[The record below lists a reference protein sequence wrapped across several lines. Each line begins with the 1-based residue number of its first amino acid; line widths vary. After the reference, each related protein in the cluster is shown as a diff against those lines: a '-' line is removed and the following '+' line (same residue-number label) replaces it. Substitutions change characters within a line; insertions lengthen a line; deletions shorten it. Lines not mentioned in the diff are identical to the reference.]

1 MMDILHPHV
10 CGIDV
15 HAKFAVA
22 CCRHIGSTGTVTKTS
37 RTVGTMTDDLQA
49 LAAWLRAAGVTHVA
63 IESTGVL
70 WQPVWNILEEH
81 VTVVLV
87 NPRDVRQVP
96 GRKTDVTDAEW
107 LAQLLQYGLLRNSFV
122 PPAAIR
128 ELRDLTRGRAKLV
141 DQTTAIANR
150 IHAVLHDANI
160 KLGSVASDILGVSGR
175 AMLQAIVAGESDPER
190 LADLAR
196 RSVRKKIPALR
207 RALAGRITPHHR
219 FLLRRLL
226 GQLAF
231 LESEIAVYD
240 ERIAE
245 ASRPFAATLARLDT
259 IPGVNQRT
267 AENLLAEL
275 GPDMQPFP
283 TSGHVAS
290 WVAICPGNHETGGK
304 QQKGTTRHGNRWA
317 RRALT
322 EAAWAAKQTR
332 GTYAAAQFRRLV
344 GRRGKKRAIV
354 AVAHSLLV
362 AAYYIIRDEVTYRD
376 LGPVHFERLAPTQ
389 LTHYLVKRLE
399 RLGHKVTLEAA
410 A

>member
-1 MMDILHPHV
+1 MDVLHAHC

-15 HAKFAVA
+15 HAKFLIA
-22 CCRHIGSTGTVTKTS
+22 CCRHMGPTGNITKTS
-37 RTVGTMTDDLQA
+37 RRFETMTADLQA
-49 LAAWLRAAGVTHVA
+49 LAAWLQSEGVTHVA

-70 WQPVWNILEEH
+70 WQPVWNILEPH
-81 VTVVLV
+81 VTIVLV

-107 LAQLLQYGLLRNSFV
+107 LAHLLQYGLLRGSFV
-122 PPAAIR
+122 PPSAIR

-175 AMLQAIVAGESDPER
+175 AMLQAVVAGDTDPQR

-196 RSVRKKIPALR
+196 RRLRKKIPALR
-207 RALAGRITPHHR
+207 RALEGRVTEHHR

-226 GQLAF
+226 AQLAF
-231 LESEIAVYD
+231 VEAEIATDD

-245 ASRPFAATLARLDT
+245 VSRPFGAVIARLDT
-259 IPGVNQRT
+259 IPGGNRRT

-275 GPDMQPFP
+275 GADMAAF
-283 TSGHVAS
+283 SSAAHLAS
-290 WVAICPGNHETGGK
+290 WVAVCPGNHETGGK
-304 QQKGTTRHGNRWA
+304 PVKGTTRHGNRWA
-317 RRALT
+317 RRALG
-322 EAAWAAKQTR
+322 EAAAAARRTK
-332 GTYAAAQFRRLV
+332 GTYAAAQFRRLAQ
-344 GRRGKKRAIV
+344 RRGVTRATI

-362 AAYYIIRDEVTYRD
+362 AAYYLIRDGVTYHD
-376 LGPVHFERLAPTQ
+376 LGADHFERMAPTQ
-389 LTHYLVKRLE
+389 TTQYLVKRLE
-399 RLGHKVTLEAA
+399 RLGHKVTLEPAA
-410 A
+410 

>member
-1 MMDILHPHV
+1 MDILHPHV

-150 IHAVLHDANI
+150 IHA
-160 KLGSVASDILGVSGR
+160 
-175 AMLQAIVAGESDPER
+175 
-190 LADLAR
+190 AR
-196 RSVRKKIPALR
+196 RQYQIGQR
-207 RALAGRITPHHR
+207 R
-219 FLLRRLL
+219 
-226 GQLAF
+226 Q
-231 LESEIAVYD
+231 
-240 ERIAE
+240 
-245 ASRPFAATLARLDT
+245 
-259 IPGVNQRT
+259 
-267 AENLLAEL
+267 
-275 GPDMQPFP
+275 
-283 TSGHVAS
+283 
-290 WVAICPGNHETGGK
+290 
-304 QQKGTTRHGNRWA
+304 
-317 RRALT
+317 
-322 EAAWAAKQTR
+322 
-332 GTYAAAQFRRLV
+332 
-344 GRRGKKRAIV
+344 
-354 AVAHSLLV
+354 
-362 AAYYIIRDEVTYRD
+362 
-376 LGPVHFERLAPTQ
+376 
-389 LTHYLVKRLE
+389 
-399 RLGHKVTLEAA
+399 
-410 A
+410 

>member
-1 MMDILHPHV
+1 MEVLHAHC

-15 HAKFAVA
+15 HAKFVVA
-22 CCRHIGSTGTVTKTS
+22 GCRHLGPTGSVTKTS
-37 RTVGTMTDDLQA
+37 RTFGTMTADLQA
-49 LAAWLRAAGVTHVA
+49 LAAWLTSEAVTHVA
-63 IESTGVL
+63 LESTGVL

-96 GRKTDVTDAEW
+96 GRKTDVTDAAW
-107 LAQLLQYGLLRNSFV
+107 LAQLLQYGLLRSSFV
-122 PPAAIR
+122 PPAVIR
-128 ELRDLTRGRAKLV
+128 ELRDLTRGRAKLA

-175 AMLQAIVAGESDPER
+175 AMLHAIVEGETDPTR
-190 LADLAR
+190 LAELAR
-196 RSVRKKIPALR
+196 RRLRSKIPALR
-207 RALAGRITPHHR
+207 RALEGRVTDHHR

-231 LESEIAVYD
+231 LEAEIAAYD
-240 ERIAE
+240 EHLAE
-245 ASRPFAATLARLDT
+245 ASRPFAAILARLDT
-259 IPGVNQRT
+259 IPGIDRRT
-267 AENLLAEL
+267 AENVFAEL
-275 GPDMQPFP
+275 GPDMRVFP
-283 TSGHVAS
+283 SPAHVAS
-290 WVAICPGNHETGGK
+290 WIAVCPGNHETGGK

-317 RRALT
+317 RRAFT
-322 EAAWAAKQTR
+322 EAAWAAKNTR
-332 GTYAAAQFRRLV
+332 QTYAAAQFRRLV
-344 GRRGKKRAIV
+344 ARRGAKRAVV
-354 AVAHSLLV
+354 AVAHSLLI

-376 LGPVHFERLAPTQ
+376 LGPDHFDRLAPAQ
-389 LTHYLVKRLE
+389 LTRALVKRLE

>member
-1 MMDILHPHV
+1 MDILHAHV

-15 HAKFAVA
+15 HAKFVVA
-22 CCRHIGSTGTVTKTS
+22 CCRHIGPTGTVTKTS
-37 RTVGTMTDDLQA
+37 RTVGTMTEDLRG
-49 LAAWLRAAGVTHVA
+49 LAAWLRDEQVTHVA

-70 WQPVWNILEEH
+70 WQPVWNLLDAH
-81 VTVVLV
+81 VAMVLV

-96 GRKTDVTDAEW
+96 GRKTDVSDAEW

-128 ELRDLTRGRAKLV
+128 ALRDLTRGRAKLV
-141 DQTTAIANR
+141 DQTTAVANR

-175 AMLQAIVAGESDPER
+175 AMLQALVEGETDPTR

-196 RSVRKKIPALR
+196 RSLRRKIPLLR
-207 RALAGRITPHHR
+207 RALDGHVTAHHR
-219 FLLRRLL
+219 FLLQRLL

-240 ERIAE
+240 ARIAE
-245 ASRPFAATLARLDT
+245 ASGPFAAILARLDT
-259 IPGVNQRT
+259 IPGVDQRT

-275 GPDMQPFP
+275 GPDMHPFP
-283 TSGHVAS
+283 TAAHLAS

-304 QQKGTTRHGNRWA
+304 QQQGTTRHGNRWA

-322 EAAWAAKQTR
+322 EAAWAAKHTR

-344 GRRGKKRAIV
+344 GRRGTKRAIV
-354 AVAHSLLV
+354 AVAHSLAV
-362 AAYYIIRDEVTYRD
+362 AAYYIIRDDVTYRD
-376 LGPVHFERLAPTQ
+376 LGADHFDRLAPTQ
-389 LTHYLVKRLE
+389 LTNYLVKRLE

>member
-1 MMDILHPHV
+1 MDVLHAHC

-15 HAKFAVA
+15 HAKFVVA
-22 CCRHIGSTGTVTKTS
+22 CCRHIGPTGSVTKTS
-37 RTVGTMTDDLQA
+37 RTFGTMTVDLQA
-49 LAAWLRAAGVTHVA
+49 LAAWLQGEAVTHVA

-70 WQPVWNILEEH
+70 WQPVWNILEPH
-81 VTVVLV
+81 VTIVLV
-87 NPRDVRQVP
+87 NPHDVRQVP

-107 LAQLLQYGLLRNSFV
+107 LAQLLQYGLLRSSFV
-122 PPAAIR
+122 PPAVIR
-128 ELRDLTRGRAKLV
+128 ELRDLTRGRVKLV
-141 DQTTAIANR
+141 DQTTAVANR

-175 AMLQAIVAGESDPER
+175 AMLQAMVAGESDPAR

-196 RSVRKKIPALR
+196 RSLRRKLPALR
-207 RALAGRITPHHR
+207 LALDGRVTDHHR

-231 LESEIAVYD
+231 LEAEMAVYD

-245 ASRPFAATLARLDT
+245 ASRPFAAILVRLDT
-259 IPGVNQRT
+259 MPGVDRRT
-267 AENLLAEL
+267 AENVLAEL
-275 GPDMQPFP
+275 GADMRVFP
-283 TSGHVAS
+283 TVQHLAS
-290 WVAICPGNHETGGK
+290 WVALCPGNHETGGK

-317 RRALT
+317 RRAFT
-322 EAAWAAKQTR
+322 EAAWAAKNTR
-332 GTYAAAQFRRLV
+332 GTYAAAQFRRLAT
-344 GRRGKKRAIV
+344 RRGPKRAIV

-362 AAYYIIRDEVTYRD
+362 AAYYIIRDEVTYCE
-376 LGPVHFERLAPTQ
+376 LGADYFDHLAPTQ
-389 LTHYLVKRLE
+389 LTRYLVRRLE

>member
-1 MMDILHPHV
+1 MDVLHAHV

-15 HAKFAVA
+15 HAKFVVA
-22 CCRHIGSTGTVTKTS
+22 CCRHIGPTGTVTKTS
-37 RTVGTMTDDLQA
+37 RTFGTMTADLRT
-49 LAAWLRAAGVTHVA
+49 LAAWLTAEGVTHVA
-63 IESTGVL
+63 MESTGVL
-70 WQPVWNILEEH
+70 WQPVWNILEAH
-81 VTVVLV
+81 ATVVLV

-107 LAQLLQYGLLRNSFV
+107 LAQLLQYGLLRSSFV

-128 ELRDLTRGRAKLV
+128 ELRDLTRGRAKLA

-175 AMLQAIVAGESDPER
+175 AMLQAIVEGETDPTR

-196 RSVRKKIPALR
+196 RSLRKKIPVLQLALE
-207 RALAGRITPHHR
+207 GRVTEHHR

-231 LESEIAVYD
+231 LEAEIAVYD
-240 ERIAE
+240 DRIAE

-259 IPGVNQRT
+259 IPGVDRRT

-275 GPDMQPFP
+275 GPDMRPFA
-283 TSGHVAS
+283 TAAHLAS

-344 GRRGKKRAIV
+344 GRRGAKRAII

-362 AAYYIIRDEVTYRD
+362 AAYYILRDEVLYRD
-376 LGPVHFERLAPTQ
+376 LGPDYFDRLAPTQ
-389 LTHYLVKRLE
+389 LTRYLVKRLE